1 MSLTF
6 GRILSNLRECLSDM
20 RLSRRMLSRGMSGGQ
35 IPPIVIAE
43 ELGEGIEGM
52 GIWQAV
58 VPDFSPNSF
67 EGDVANC
74 YSGLVA
80 DQFAELEEVLVG
92 PSIAVAP
99 AGLLFE
105 HLLNLPDQAFVSLHG

>member
-1 MSLTF
+1 
-6 GRILSNLRECLSDM
+6 M
-20 RLSRRMLSRGMSGGQ
+20 RLSRGMLSRGMSGGQ
-35 IPPIVIAE
+35 IPPVVIAE

-58 VPDFSPNSF
+58 VPDFSPNPF

-80 DQFAELEEVLVG
+80 DQFAELEEVLVC
-92 PSIAVAP
+92 PEITVTP

-105 HLLNLPDQAFVSLHG
+105 HFLNLADQVFIGLHG